1 VTRPENCRFA
11 APQSASP
18 DAASPCAINS
28 ETRFSYHE
36 RRSPSDKGGARV
48 VNNLI
53 GPVAPAWSAR
63 SDWRGWESNSLE
75 EGFPESLNKR
85 SCTDQKA
92 MPDRFPRP
100 RINGIDV
107 AKLEPRELGRIDDF
121 DGQMWGSAAFCRY
134 AINQLSVNLP

>member
-1 VTRPENCRFA
+1 MVGTIRLARLGIQFA
-11 APQSASP
+11 
-18 DAASPCAINS
+18 
-28 ETRFSYHE
+28 
-36 RRSPSDKGGARV
+36 GGGVSRV
-48 VNNLI
+48 
-53 GPVAPAWSAR
+53 A
-63 SDWRGWESNSLE
+63 
-75 EGFPESLNKR
+75 LNKL